1 MAIDKDQINV
11 KLKSVDLV
19 VSSMVERETTI
30 VTEGVDSEGFS
41 FTNTIR
47 IPVTV
52 AEDLSIGDTYQ
63 GEAIVM
69 MDKRYMTTVTT
80 IGESGVDSAGGIK
93 SVGNEITGV
102 DEQIEGTSVG
112 EITEQLQIDGK
123 ANPATIQLA
132 YSAGS
137 LALNLDSAGAGIDSD
152 FRNGLA
158 PSATKTGGDAD
169 NPISGILQT
178 LTGLG
183 ATKLEQPNSGI
194 AAVG

>member
-11 KLKSVDLV
+11 KLKGVDLV
-19 VSSMVERETTI
+19 VSTTVERETTI

-80 IGESGVDSAGGIK
+80 IGEADVDSAGGIK

-112 EITEQLQIDGK
+112 EVTEQLQIDGK
-123 ANPATIQLA
+123 ANPSTIQLA

-137 LALNLDSAGAGIDSD
+137 LALNLDSAGASIDSD

-158 PSATKTGGDAD
+158 PSATKTG
-169 NPISGILQT
+169 T
-178 LTGLG
+178 
-183 ATKLEQPNSGI
+183 
-194 AAVG
+194 